1 MHWQGSNSSTL
12 TVSRVGS
19 AEVQDV
25 KDRLPTA
32 APHDQHGLQCLE
44 QACMLLKDAKAQV
57 MLGNMH
63 LKGKGGLP
71 KDNALAKDMYEV
83 GALTVCGIVSDV
95 IRLTS
100 PTCDN

>member
-83 GALTVCGIVSDV
+83 GALTVWNRDV

>member
-83 GALTVCGIVSDV
+83 GALTVWNRVRRHTSDV
-95 IRLTS
+95 TYMR
-100 PTCDN
+100 